1 MFNVLKANIKRLFKN
16 VYFIGGCIL
25 AMLITVGF
33 INNAE
38 SFLGPHYR
46 NAEKSAQL
54 ISIGVIMFI
63 SIFAPIFQNAEY
75 SGGVIRNKVAT
86 GVKQSEIYAAHFITQ
101 IVASAVIILCWAIGG
116 VIGGVSISSWLIG
129 YIVRLFFSMIAYS
142 SFITFIGMRFKKII
156 TSASLGVLAVQVSF
170 SATIIIFMLVS
181 RTWGTT
187 VGHVLSFIGNGSAI
201 GRWFVNSQL
210 SDPELNISIILSIV
224 ISLVMAVIYYA
235 VGSFRINKRD
245 LT

>member
-1 MFNVLKANIKRLFKN
+1 
-16 VYFIGGCIL
+16 
-25 AMLITVGF
+25 
-33 INNAE
+33 
-38 SFLGPHYR
+38 
-46 NAEKSAQL
+46 
-54 ISIGVIMFI
+54 MFI

-75 SGGVIRNKVAT
+75 SGGVIRNKVAA